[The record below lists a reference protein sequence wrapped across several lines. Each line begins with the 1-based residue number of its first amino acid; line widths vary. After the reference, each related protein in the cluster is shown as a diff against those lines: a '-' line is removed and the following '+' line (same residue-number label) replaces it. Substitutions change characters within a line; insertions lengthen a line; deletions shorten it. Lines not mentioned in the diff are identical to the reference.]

1 MRLRARIDSNQP
13 EIVKGLRDTGHS
25 VAITSAVG
33 KGFPDIIVGRNG
45 VTLPMEIKDGSL
57 VPSARK
63 LTKDERRWFDGWIGS
78 AVVVNN
84 LEEAIEA
91 MNKLIRKEGVT

>member
-1 MRLRARIDSNQP
+1 VRLRARIDANQP

-45 VTLPMEIKDGSL
+45 ITLPMEIKDGSL
-57 VPSARK
+57 PPSKQK
-63 LTKDERRWFDGWIGS
+63 LTKDEQQWHDEWKGS
-78 AVVVNN
+78 AAVVHN
-84 LEEAIEA
+84 LDEAIEA
-91 MNKLIRKEGVT
+91 MNKMVRRM

>member
-25 VAITSAVG
+25 VAVTSAVG

-45 VTLPMEIKDGSL
+45 HTLPMEIKDESKP
-57 VPSARK
+57 PSKRK
-63 LTKDERRWFDGWIGS
+63 LTKDERRWFEGWKGS

-84 LEEAIEA
+84 LDEAIEA
-91 MNKLIRKEGVT
+91 MNKVIVKGKK